1 MAEVEAATL
10 VPSGGFP
17 TPTEGV
23 ASPLATWLHAAAAA
37 ATSERHTV
45 ELGGTSLILKQ
56 RKLTPGNESTCLTP
70 GGHRDHRN
78 MPDLLHADESCSHFI
93 RVLGCSHCLPS
104 IGHL

>member
-1 MAEVEAATL
+1 MAEAGAATL

-37 ATSERHTV
+37 AAATSERHTV
-45 ELGGTSLILKQ
+45 ELGGTSLILQQ

-70 GGHRDHRN
+70 GGHRDH
-78 MPDLLHADESCSHFI
+78 
-93 RVLGCSHCLPS
+93 
-104 IGHL
+104 